1 MQQSIAK
8 RLKRQKLFHSNSWMK
23 RMKKPCSKDN
33 PYLKDQAPSNNRNL
47 NMVILASA
55 TWLIPKESSKKKSL
69 LTKSWTK
76 LEKFLKWRKKLKKMR
91 KRDFLKNQK
100 GKKKERERD
109 NKNKTKKPGRTKR
122 VNKNRSHWKK
132 K

>member
-1 MQQSIAK
+1 
-8 RLKRQKLFHSNSWMK
+8 
-23 RMKKPCSKDN
+23 
-33 PYLKDQAPSNNRNL
+33 
-47 NMVILASA
+47 
-55 TWLIPKESSKKKSL
+55 
-69 LTKSWTK
+69 
-76 LEKFLKWRKKLKKMR
+76 MR